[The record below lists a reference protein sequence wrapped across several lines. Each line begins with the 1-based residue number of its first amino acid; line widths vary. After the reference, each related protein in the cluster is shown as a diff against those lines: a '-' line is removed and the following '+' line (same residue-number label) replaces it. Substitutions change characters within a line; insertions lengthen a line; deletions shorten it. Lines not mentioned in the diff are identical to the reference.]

1 MEHQGKHNT
10 FLDLDITIE
19 DSVLVYKL
27 FEKRDKFTFFFYCS
41 HTFII
46 SILLLYPIILSSDIL
61 SSFLYGSVFSEFLRI
76 ARRTLRLPDFILHA
90 SELCLR
96 MIVEGRNKNKISQ
109 QIKIVFHRNP
119 KILNVIQKSYAKIIE
134 LIKTEKNIPNLRK
147 SLMLPCISL
156 FNKLR

>member
-1 MEHQGKHNT
+1 M
-10 FLDLDITIE
+10 
-19 DSVLVYKL
+19 
-27 FEKRDKFTFFFYCS
+27 
-41 HTFII
+41 
-46 SILLLYPIILSSDIL
+46 YPIILSSDIL
-61 SSFLYGSVFSEFLRI
+61 SSFFYGSVFSEFLRI

-134 LIKTEKNIPNLRK
+134 LINTKKNIPNLRK
-147 SLMLPCISL
+147 SLTLPCINL